1 MKITERTVGD
11 VTVLEADGRMTRNEG
26 YGVAKQ
32 RITQLIEDG
41 RRDLLINLAS
51 VTYMDSTC
59 VGELVSAF
67 ITVRNKGGR
76 LKLAEPIGRIR
87 ELLSIAKLDTV
98 FEVFDTETA
107 AVESFR

>member
-1 MKITERTVGD
+1 M
-11 VTVLEADGRMTRNEG
+11 
-26 YGVAKQ
+26 AKQ

-67 ITVRNKGGR
+67 ITVRNKGG
-76 LKLAEPIGRIR
+76 G
-87 ELLSIAKLDTV
+87 
-98 FEVFDTETA
+98 
-107 AVESFR
+107 